1 MLFQVNEIEQP
12 NPPVSSKI
20 DIETLVNAKLPPSPG
35 GIMRI
40 TTVLRD
46 YNASTA
52 KLAEAIN
59 FEPAL
64 VTRILRLANSPI
76 YALEKN
82 VATIQQALTAVGT
95 MVVHDIVMME
105 LTSATFSKAIN
116 RSPHVQKIWKH
127 SLAVALLAREL
138 SKMLNNRGTE
148 EAFVCGLLHDIGK
161 IILLTHDEK
170 AFAEICEGLSEGEM
184 LREEVER
191 FGYTHAEVGAL
202 VARRWGLPEEVCSSI
217 MNHHNPAQAEKQMV
231 VTYVVDVADI
241 IANHHGAGLR
251 EEDENRVAFSNSVE
265 KLGLD
270 PEQIET
276 AWLNIEPS
284 LNEVVQTFAAGAR

>member
-1 MLFQVNEIEQP
+1 
-12 NPPVSSKI
+12 
-20 DIETLVNAKLPPSPG
+20 
-35 GIMRI
+35 MRI
-40 TTVLRD
+40 TSVLRD
-46 YNASTA
+46 YNASTS

-64 VTRILRLANSPI
+64 VTRILRLANSPL

-116 RSPHVQKIWKH
+116 RSPHVKKIWKH

-138 SKMLNNRGTE
+138 SRMLKNRGTE

-161 IILLTHDEK
+161 IIMLTHDEK

-184 LREEVER
+184 LREETAR

-202 VARRWGLPEEVCSSI
+202 VARRWGLPEEVCNSI

-251 EEDENRVAFSNSVE
+251 EEDENRLAFSNSVM

-270 PEQIET
+270 PEQVEA
-276 AWLNIEPS
+276 AWANIEQS